1 MTSNTL
7 NSRIAYCVLRITS
20 RLSYVTFGAWRLS
33 LVFAL
38 LVLTACGRGQASTT
52 TQQTVDGLTIALER
66 PQQIA
71 LLQDYEFTITLTDV
85 AGQPVDGAT
94 LFIEQ
99 DMPAMKMQSNQPLGE
114 PLGHGKYQVKGVF
127 TMEGEWR
134 VTVRAKVAGKD
145 YAATFDQTVTPQ

>member
-7 NSRIAYCVLRITS
+7 NSRIAYYVLPITS

-33 LVFAL
+33 LAFAL

-71 LLQDYEFTITLTDV
+71 LLQDYEFTITLTDT

-127 TMEGEWR
+127 TMEGEWQ
-134 VTVRAKVAGKD
+134 VVVRAKVGGKD